1 MDISRPEFRQKKRRR
16 QLAWSAA
23 AAVVLIAAIV
33 FVARLERAVPSVP
46 RATVWIDSVR
56 EGEMIRQVRGPGKL
70 VPREIRWITAQAGG
84 RVERILVRPGETV
97 EPDTL
102 IVEMGNPDLV
112 QQMEESR
119 FAFEASQADLA
130 DTRLQLESQRLDQRA
145 AVGVARA
152 EYEGARLQAEAEKQL
167 AEEGIVSA
175 IQYQRSELASEQL
188 RLRLEIEEERL
199 GQFSASM
206 NAQLAAQQ
214 ARVEQARNAHERQ
227 RHMFESLD
235 VRSGIAGV
243 LLEIQVEEGQRVELG
258 GNIARVA
265 RPDELQ
271 AELQIP
277 ETQARDVLIGQR
289 VAIDTRNGIVEGTVS
304 RIDPGVS
311 GGTVQVDVELLGE
324 LPRGARPDLSVDGTI
339 EIERLE
345 HATFTGRPS
354 YGQSNSQISL
364 FKIVEEGRYAQR
376 IPVQLGRTSV
386 NLVEIVQGLSPGD
399 EVILSDTSAWS
410 DYERIRLDD

>member
-1 MDISRPEFRQKKRRR
+1 MDISRPEFKQQKRRR
-16 QLAWSAA
+16 QIVWTIVTS
-23 AAVVLIAAIV
+23 VLLVIAIV
-33 FVARLERAVPSVP
+33 FVSRLERAVPSVP

-56 EGEMIRQVRGPGKL
+56 EGEMVRQVRGPGKL
-70 VPREIRWITAQAGG
+70 VPREVRWVTAQAGG

-102 IVEMGNPDLV
+102 LVEMANPDLV
-112 QQMEESR
+112 QQMEEAR
-119 FAFEASQADLA
+119 FALEAAEADMA
-130 DTRLQLESQRLDQRA
+130 DTKLQLESQRLDQRA

-152 EYEGARLQAEAEKQL
+152 EYEGARLQAEAEREL
-167 AEEGIVSA
+167 SDEGIVPA
-175 IQYQRSELASEQL
+175 IQYQRSVLTAEQL

-206 NAQLAAQQ
+206 DAQLAAQQ
-214 ARVEQARNAHERQ
+214 ARVEQSRNAYERQ
-227 RHMFESLD
+227 RHMVESMD
-235 VRSGIAGV
+235 VRSSLAGV
-243 LLEIQVEEGQRVELG
+243 LQEIQVEEGQRVELG

-277 ETQARDVLIGQR
+277 ETQARDVQIGQR
-289 VAIDTRNGIVEGTVS
+289 VAVDTRNGIIDGTVS
-304 RIDPGVS
+304 RIDPGVT
-311 GGTVQVDVELLGE
+311 GGTVQVDVELLGH

-354 YGQSNSQISL
+354 YGQANSQISL
-364 FKIVEEGRYAQR
+364 FKIEQDGRYAQR
-376 IPVQLGRTSV
+376 IPVRLGRTSV

-399 EVILSDTSAWS
+399 EVILSDTSAWN
-410 DYERIRLDD
+410 DYERIRLD

>member
-16 QLAWSAA
+16 QLAWGAA
-23 AAVVLIAAIV
+23 AAVTLIIAIV
-33 FVARLERAVPSVP
+33 FVARLERAVPAVP

-102 IVEMGNPDLV
+102 LVEMGNPDLV
-112 QQMEESR
+112 QQMEEAR
-119 FAFEASQADLA
+119 YALEAAEADLA
-130 DTRLQLESQRLDQRA
+130 DTRLQLESRRLDQRA

-167 AEEGIVSA
+167 SEEGIVPA
-175 IQYQRSELASEQL
+175 IQYQRSVLTAEQL

-206 NAQLAAQQ
+206 EAQLAAQQ
-214 ARVEQARNAHERQ
+214 ARVEQSRNAFSRQ
-227 RHMFESLD
+227 QNMVEAMA
-235 VRSGIAGV
+235 VRAGLAGV
-243 LLEIQVEEGQRVELG
+243 LQEIQVEEGQRVELG

-289 VAIDTRNGIVEGTVS
+289 VAVDTRNGIIEGTVS

-311 GGTVQVDVELLGE
+311 GGTVQVDVELLGH

-345 HATFTGRPS
+345 NATFTGRPS

-364 FKIVEEGRYAQR
+364 FKVVEEGRYAQR